1 MTKWMDKIS
10 HSIFEDEPVKAAT
23 PAPSPP
29 HPPAP
34 EPHPAPAPGIPITHT
49 EYTQLKNDPHPVQLA
64 SALVSGSSAYEM
76 LRSKTS
82 FEDSETG
89 VELAKYLKP
98 LESLPL
104 DERMKLKSAMAQ
116 ASAQSGLTVERLL
129 ATFDGLKQN
138 LQHEIQKF
146 HDFATA
152 QTDSEVTTRT
162 QQMEEIKGQIE
173 KLQQQLIQLSS
184 EKANEEGKVAHAR
197 SEFEAAVSTRNAE
210 LDQQKAHYASLLAG

>member
-1 MTKWMDKIS
+1 MSKLTEKFK
-10 HSIFEDEPVKAAT
+10 HTLFEDEPVKAAT

-29 HPPAP
+29 HPPTP
-34 EPHPAPAPGIPITHT
+34 EPQPTPPPAYP
-49 EYTQLKNDPHPVQLA
+49 KHPVEVA

-82 FEDSETG
+82 FEDSEAG
-89 VELAKYLKP
+89 VELTKYMKP

-104 DERMKLKSAMAQ
+104 DERMKIKSAMAQ
-116 ASAQSGLTVERLL
+116 ASAQSGLTVERVL
-129 ATFDGLKQN
+129 ATFDGLKQT
-138 LQHEIQKF
+138 LQHEIPKF

-197 SEFEAAVSTRNAE
+197 SEFEAAASTRNAE
-210 LDQQKAHYASLLAG
+210 LDQQKAHYASLLT